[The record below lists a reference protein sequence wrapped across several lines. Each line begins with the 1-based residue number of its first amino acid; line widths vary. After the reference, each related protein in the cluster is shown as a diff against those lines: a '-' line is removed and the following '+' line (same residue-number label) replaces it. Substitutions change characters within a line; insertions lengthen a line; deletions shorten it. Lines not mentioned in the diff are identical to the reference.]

1 MKAAIIKFEE
11 KEISL
16 SMNFIQIQPYLVCI
30 VSKAFNSE
38 STDKKKML
46 FKNYNEINMLAAIAN
61 QGIQQLRLTT
71 KNINKDKD
79 II

>member
-1 MKAAIIKFEE
+1 M
-11 KEISL
+11 
-16 SMNFIQIQPYLVCI
+16 CT

-38 STDKKKML
+38 NTDKKKML